1 MYCIKLYCVRYNFRF
16 NIYLSCGILRLSK
29 FKRDKKNFFFEIK
42 KKQKVI
48 GENPNYKVVL
58 AELINIILNA

>member
-1 MYCIKLYCVRYNFRF
+1 MYCIKLYCAKCNFGF

-29 FKRDKKNFFFEIK
+29 FKRDKKNFFLK
-42 KKQKVI
+42 KKRVI
-48 GENPNYKVVL
+48 GENPDYKVVV